1 MILKSMINAVSNCV
15 RFIASISSSV
25 GAFRPC
31 AKYHI
36 DRAQICFSMMLTIK
50 FALDRFISAIL
61 LYSTIAVPTVNFIV
75 FIYPKMICIDIKKK
89 PKFPD
94 NFIFCVSN

>member
-15 RFIASISSSV
+15 LFIASISSCV

-31 AKYHI
+31 AKY
-36 DRAQICFSMMLTIK
+36 RAQICFSMMLTIK

-61 LYSTIAVPTVNFIV
+61 LYSTIAVPTINFIV

-89 PKFPD
+89 T
-94 NFIFCVSN
+94 